1 MATILGTAGNDTWR
15 VVAAQSFTLDG
26 LGGVDTLDLGTSL
39 SSNYVITRK
48 DDGAVQI
55 DTVSGASAALHATL
69 YNIET
74 LTFNSLA
81 DQIDLTTYFGLTIDG
96 GSGDDTLA
104 GGNGTDTLRGNGG
117 NDRLAG
123 GDGKDMLDGGA
134 GVDTAVFSGSRAN
147 FSVAKTSTGYTITAL
162 SGSAGA
168 DSLTSIE
175 RFAFDDASVGM
186 DFSGVGGQAYRIY
199 QAAFNRTPD
208 LAGLG
213 YWLYYMDRGVSLLEV
228 SAGFV
233 DSAEFKALYGATP
246 TNSEIVARLYQNVL
260 HRAGEAAGLAYWTNI
275 LDNKLDSVASVLAQF
290 SESAENVAALVGVA
304 DAGFT
309 FTPYSPK
316 VPLI

>member
-15 VVAAQSFTLDG
+15 VVAALSFTLDG

-39 SSNYVITRK
+39 RSNYVITRK

-74 LTFNSLA
+74 LAFDSLA
-81 DQIDLTTYFGLTIDG
+81 DKIDLSTYFGLTIDG
-96 GSGDDTLA
+96 GAGDDTLA
-104 GGNGTDTLRGNGG
+104 GGAGTDTLRGNGG
-117 NDRLAG
+117 NDTLAG
-123 GDGKDMLDGGA
+123 GANNDMLDGGL
-134 GVDTAVFSGSRAN
+134 GIDTAVFAGNRAN
-147 FSVAKTSTGYTITAL
+147 FSVAKSGAGYTVAAL
-162 SGSAGA
+162 SGSAGS
-168 DSLTSIE
+168 DTLSNIE
-175 RFAFDDASVGM
+175 RFAFDDVSVGM
-186 DFSGVGGQAYRIY
+186 DFNGVGGQAYRIY

-213 YWLYYMDRGVSLLEV
+213 YWLYHMDRGVSLLDV
-228 SAGFV
+228 AAGFV
-233 DSAEFKALYGATP
+233 DSAEFKALYGAAP

-304 DAGFT
+304 DAGFAY
-309 FTPYSPK
+309 TPFATR
-316 VPLI
+316 VPLA